1 MARNTTPAP
10 ESREVPANEVVIA
23 EEFNAANQ
31 LAAVVR
37 HQQEMQ
43 ATYSEDRDLA
53 NQMLGQIQM
62 SRAIS
67 KFTDVVSLQK
77 LKYIKENKSYR
88 ALSGQKGVDRHG
100 IEITDVGTWVGF
112 CAALGVSASKVDE
125 DLTNLQIFGE
135 DALAQLTQAGAGYRE
150 LRQYRK
156 LPEDQKLALLEVAKT
171 GDKGE
176 FLDLAEE
183 MIAKHAK
190 EKEQLNQQ
198 LEESAKEHEATA
210 KRLEV
215 VTEQKEKA
223 EAKAARIAVMKPDEA
238 LADLKTAATR
248 IANDAVGA
256 IKGGVRQALI
266 QLREMPHGSSQTA
279 FAAGLLGEMQAEINA
294 LREEFGLP
302 DIASAAERELAADTH
317 AWAGDYDD
325 VDNFEK
331 A

>member
-31 LAAVVR
+31 LAVMTIEANDQAVAIAK
-37 HQQEMQ
+37 QIG
-43 ATYSEDRDLA
+43 YSGAVTVGALEDEIRFYQRRTVEAVLETGKRLLVLKELTKHGEFA
-53 NQMLGQIQM
+53 QRVEMLGFHKLTAQRFM
-62 SRAIS
+62 RAAMKTS
-67 KFTDVVSLQK
+67 KSINLTL
-77 LKYIKENKSYR
+77 
-88 ALSGQKGVDRHG
+88 LSSQVK
-100 IEITDVGTWVGF
+100 
-112 CAALGVSASKVDE
+112 SASAFLELVTHD
-125 DLTNLQIFGE
+125 DDVLDNLSEMDDI
-135 DALAQLTQAGAGYRE
+135 DRLSASE
-150 LRQYRK
+150 LR
-156 LPEDQKLALLEVAKT
+156 T
-171 GDKGE
+171 
-176 FLDLAEE
+176 
-183 MIAKHAK
+183 
-190 EKEQLNQQ
+190 
-198 LEESAKEHEATA
+198 
-210 KRLEV
+210 RLR
-215 VTEQKEKA
+215 
-223 EAKAARIAVMKPDEA
+223 EAKAEKEANDKLLENKNKQIDKLEREKQRIAQMAPDEA

-266 QLREMPHGSSQTA
+266 QLREMPHGASQTA